1 MRFLSKI
8 IEAVLDF
15 FCVKESSKEES
26 EFLKWLN
33 ELIKEDV
40 I

>member
-8 IEAVLDF
+8 IEVVLDIF
-15 FCVKESSKEES
+15 YIKESNKEES
-26 EFLKWLN
+26 EFRKWLN

-40 I
+40 L

>member
-1 MRFLSKI
+1 MKFLSKI
-8 IEAVLDF
+8 IEAVIEF
-15 FCVKESSKEES
+15 FCVKETSKEES

-40 I
+40 L